1 MKMME
6 KNPENVNLEVC
17 SQIFQE
23 TKRIQYPI
31 QLADV
36 TKILNTTDTTK
47 IQYPQMCIIVSIETQ
62 SFSLK

>member
-1 MKMME
+1 MME

-17 SQIFQE
+17 SHIFQE

-31 QLADV
+31 QLTDV